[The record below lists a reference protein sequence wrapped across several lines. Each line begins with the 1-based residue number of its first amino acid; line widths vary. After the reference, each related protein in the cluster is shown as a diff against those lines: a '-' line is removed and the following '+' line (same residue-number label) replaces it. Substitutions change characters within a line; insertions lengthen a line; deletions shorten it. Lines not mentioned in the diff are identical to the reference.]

1 MMGREMG
8 SIRVKKM
15 RNSPAP
21 SIRAA
26 CRSSSGTVMKY
37 WRNMKMPVAVM
48 IDGIMMPARLLQPQA
63 EDHAER
69 RRHDDLG
76 GQHGGCED
84 AQEEC
89 LHPAVAVLRQRETRA
104 CTHEHGEH
112 GGHHSDERGV
122 QEVGLE
128 VEALPGGSV
137 PAERPVLGKEPER
150 PREEFAPGLEGA
162 QQEPCSRDEEQQGEG
177 PHGDGRR
184 DRKSV

>member
-1 MMGREMG
+1 MMGRAMG

-112 GGHHSDERGV
+112 GGHNSDERGV
-122 QEVGLE
+122 QAVCLE
-128 VEALPGGSV
+128 VEAHHIDSASV
-137 PAERPVLGKEPER
+137 DRPVHMRGCERPDKV
-150 PREEFAPGLEGA
+150 
-162 QQEPCSRDEEQQGEG
+162 G
-177 PHGDGRR
+177 P
-184 DRKSV
+184 